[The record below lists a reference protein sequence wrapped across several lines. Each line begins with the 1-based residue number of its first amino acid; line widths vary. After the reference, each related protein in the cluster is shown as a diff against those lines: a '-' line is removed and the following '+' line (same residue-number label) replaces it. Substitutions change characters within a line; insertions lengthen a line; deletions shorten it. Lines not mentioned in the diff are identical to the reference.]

1 MRVGSTSFAP
11 MFALHGR
18 IRRRLWIKTRRAT
31 EALATYGVNH
41 VMMRVPVYRFRTAA
55 VRMLLGW
62 SCGRGV
68 ALHMGCFCTGRNVEI
83 GAHTVINRRCYL
95 DGRGTLR
102 IGSNCSISPEVY
114 ILTATHD
121 PQSPAFR
128 PVARETFIGDDVWIG
143 ARALLLPGVHIGERA
158 IVGAGAVVTRDV
170 NPGEIVAG
178 NPARVI
184 GHRRCG
190 IEYTLKYFPLFDTDV
205 VF

>member
-1 MRVGSTSFAP
+1 MSVGSTSVAS
-11 MFALHGR
+11 MISLLSR
-18 IRRRLWIKTRRAT
+18 IMSRLRTKTRRVI

-41 VMMRVPVYRFRTAA
+41 VMMRVPVYRLRTAA
-55 VRMLLGW
+55 VRVLMGW

-83 GAHTVINRRCYL
+83 GAHTIINRKCYL

-121 PQSPAFR
+121 SQSPTFR
-128 PVARETFIGDDVWIG
+128 PIARETSICDDVWIG
-143 ARALLLPGVHIGERA
+143 ARALLLPGIRIGERA

-170 NPGEIVAG
+170 NPGDIVAG

-184 GHRRCG
+184 GHRHCA
-190 IEYTLKYFPLFDTDV
+190 IEYTLKYVPLFDTDV